1 MRRTTTPLRGAGAAM
16 AAMLAIA
23 ALRVGGLE
31 AAQLETKVLTAPRP
45 LPAFSLEDHDGRP
58 FANDRLQG
66 RWSLVMLG
74 FTHCPDV
81 CPFTLQNL
89 ALVLEQM
96 STRVSPERLPQ
107 VVFVAVDPER
117 DRAVLPGYVRH
128 FGESFIGI
136 TGSAAGITA
145 LVDGLQGYVRI
156 AGKQAGSVSY
166 QVHHSAIVSLVDPQ
180 GRLKATLNP
189 PMEPAAAAEF
199 LTDLMRRAAMEGR

>member
-1 MRRTTTPLRGAGAAM
+1 M

-23 ALRVGGLE
+23 ALRVAGLE
-31 AAQLETKVLTAPRP
+31 AAQLETKVLAAPKL
-45 LPAFSLEDHDGRP
+45 LPAFALEDHDGRP

-81 CPFTLQNL
+81 CRFTLQNL

-96 STRVSPERLPQ
+96 STRVAPERLPQ
-107 VVFVAVDPER
+107 VVFLAVDPDR
-117 DRAVLPGYVRH
+117 DKPVLAGYVKH
-128 FGESFIGI
+128 FGESFVGI
-136 TGSAAGITA
+136 TGSAEGIKT

-166 QVHHSAIVSLVDPQ
+166 QVHHSAIVSLIDPQ
-180 GRLKATLNP
+180 GRIRATLNP

-199 LTDLMRRAAMEGR
+199 LTELMRRAAMEAK